1 MVEPGLV
8 ETDAGGR
15 IGLRGRPNQ
24 RFLMH
29 ENSDGSILLR
39 PVDVDADPQ
48 REFDSDPE
56 LQMLLAR
63 ATASSPIR
71 RVRRRR

>member
-1 MVEPGLV
+1 VVEQGLV
-8 ETDAGGR
+8 ETDAQGR
-15 IGLRGRPNQ
+15 VVLRGRPDQ

-29 ENSDGSILLR
+29 ENAAESILLK

-63 ATASSPIR
+63 AAASAPIR